1 MAQSL
6 FIFFDSSSTLVM
18 ELRLLIK
25 QSLLPPGCILWL
37 LLLAFLLR
45 KRWLR
50 TALAVFV
57 SAMLALLSV
66 SMPVSTQYLAA
77 MIETEPALEPQQWP
91 HLAERTD
98 AIVILG
104 GGREGL
110 DPAWG
115 EEQVSY
121 MAMERIRYGARL
133 AKASGLPIL
142 FSGGIVHQDAT
153 SEAAL
158 MANTLEKDFAL
169 TAKWLEEESRTTW
182 ENALL
187 SQKTL
192 KAAGIQRIVLVTN
205 AWHMARAKWSYE
217 QQGFQVLVAPV
228 GFFSAPRQ
236 LPLAGMVP
244 NSKSVW
250 QNTLLLHELLALY
263 SYQRLYSSN
272 TTHQ

>member
-45 KRWLR
+45 KRWPR

-57 SAMLALLSV
+57 SAMLALLLV

-205 AWHMARAKWSYE
+205 AWHMLRAKWSYE

>member
-6 FIFFDSSSTLVM
+6 FIFFAGSSTLVM

-45 KRWLR
+45 KRWPR

-57 SAMLALLSV
+57 SAMLALLLV

-77 MIETEPALEPQQWP
+77 MIETEPALELQQWP

-205 AWHMARAKWSYE
+205 AWHMPRAKWSYE

-272 TTHQ
+272 TIHQ

>member
-45 KRWLR
+45 KRWPR

-57 SAMLALLSV
+57 SAMLALLLV

-205 AWHMARAKWSYE
+205 AWHMPRAKWSYE

-263 SYQRLYSSN
+263 SYQRLYLSN